1 MKNQV
6 IEFEINQINGIAD
19 LKKLVLNKS
28 QQEVIQSVVNNGQNV
43 PICLDEDNNI
53 IDGKLR
59 VLGTLKVGGTV
70 IDAIVIP
77 VHDSSQSKAKAQYV
91 ANIHRRNMSAAE
103 KADLATDA
111 SGNFVDD
118 DTNLKL
124 GIKSSLEDESMSKS
138 HVTKFKRI
146 SELPLVVKS
155 KINEYEI
162 PVNASYELGKGS
174 KNQELDKE
182 ELVQLVDAIKDMSD
196 RKAVAHIKKFIKN
209 KSSNADVNNEDVVV
223 SDVESVKFKRT
234 SITIN
239 ITKHFEDEAFT
250 LDKLTEQN
258 KQDIKELIDRVF
270 EYLKNDY
277 FTANNQNATADAAE
291 SSQEVS
297 VMQIDVTQEHGTSVE
312 G

>member
-6 IEFEINQINGIAD
+6 IAFEISKINGIAD
-19 LKKLVLNKS
+19 LQKLVLNKS
-28 QQEVIQSVVNNGQNV
+28 QLEVTRSVVSNGQNV
-43 PICLDEDNNI
+43 PIRLDEDYNI

-59 VLGTLKVGGTV
+59 VLGMIDAAETV

-77 VHDSSQSKAKAQYV
+77 VYDSSQSKAKAQYV
-91 ANIHRRNMSAAE
+91 ANVHRRNMSAAE

-124 GIKSSLEDESMSKS
+124 GIKSSPDDESMSKS

-146 SELPLVVKS
+146 SELPLLVKS
-155 KINEYEI
+155 KINENET
-162 PVNASYELGKGS
+162 PVNTSYELAKGF

-182 ELVQLVDAIKDMSD
+182 ELLHLIDAIKDMSE
-196 RKAVAHIKKFIKN
+196 RKAMAHIKKFIKN
-209 KSSNADVNNEDVVV
+209 KSGDVDAKDEDVVI
-223 SDVESVKFKRT
+223 SDIEGVRFKRT

-239 ITKHFEDEAFT
+239 ITEHFQNKNFT
-250 LDKLTEQN
+250 LDKLTKEN
-258 KQDIKELIDRVF
+258 KRDIKRLIDKVF

-277 FTANNQNATADAAE
+277 FAANNQSATVDADE
-291 SSQEVS
+291 NSQEVS
-297 VMQIDVTQEHGTSVE
+297 VMQIDVTQEEGTSVE
-312 G
+312 R